1 ILDACANRAREALR
15 VIEDYCRFSLD
26 DALLSGELKR
36 LRHELAENLAGLP
49 ADLLLEARETQRD
62 VGTSLTAPG
71 EHQRH
76 SLLAVVQANLKR
88 LQEALR
94 SLEEFGKLRGGDLGP
109 VVERLRYRSYTL
121 ERAIV
126 LGAASRQRLA
136 DARLQ
141 VLLTG
146 SLCSAALDWTIQEA
160 AA

>member
-1 ILDACANRAREALR
+1 G
-15 VIEDYCRFSLD
+15 YGRFSPD
-26 DALLSGELKR
+26 EALLSGQLQR
-36 LRHELAENLAGLP
+36 RGHGRPQALAGLP
-49 ADLLLEARETQRD
+49 AGVLLEARETQRD
-62 VGTSLTAPG
+62 VGTTLTAPG

-76 SLLAVVQANLKR
+76 SLPGVVQANLKR

-94 SLEEFGKLRGGDLGP
+94 SLEEFGKLCGADLGQ

-126 LGAASRQRLA
+126 LGAAARQRLA

-146 SLCSAALDWTIQEA
+146 SL
-160 AA
+160 